1 MKRFARL
8 ATVLVFATFAVAA
21 IAVAGTTT
29 GVAAESHR
37 NHFRTVLVG
46 YQETPMTI
54 NTAGHGT
61 FTMDIVND
69 DNQINF
75 TLTYA
80 DLTGPPLFAHIHFG
94 ARATTGGVSA
104 FLCGGSTKPPCP
116 PTTSGTVSG
125 TITAADV
132 VGPTNQGINPG
143 EFAALVRAIRNG
155 VTYANMHSQKFP
167 TGEIRGQIDGRLQL
181 PRNPGE

>member
-37 NHFRTVLVG
+37 NHFSTILTG
-46 YQETPMTI
+46 YQETPTL

-69 DNQINF
+69 DSRIDF

-80 DLTGPPLFAHIHFG
+80 DVTGNPLFAHIHFG
-94 ARATTGGVSA
+94 ARAIMGGVSA
-104 FLCGGSTKPPCP
+104 FLCGGGSKPPCP
-116 PTTSGTVSG
+116 PATSGTVTG
-125 TITAADV
+125 TIVASDV
-132 VGPTNQGINPG
+132 IGPTNQGMNPG
-143 EFAALVRAIRNG
+143 DFAALLRAIRSG
-155 VTYANMHSQKFP
+155 VTYANLHTPRFP
-167 TGEIRGQIDGRLQL
+167 AGEIRGQIDARGSAHS
-181 PRNPGE
+181 NH